1 MKAILPK
8 YMTFKEMK
16 KLFPDTWILLA
27 NPESEPASAEISGGF
42 FVYKNKNK
50 KRLAEIAKYIEI
62 DKSFVTKVFRI
73 IYTGEIKLPKNHIVC
88 L

>member
-1 MKAILPK
+1 MKSIVPK

-16 KLFPDTWILLA
+16 KQFPDTWILLA
-27 NPESEPASAEISGGF
+27 NPESEPASAEITGGF
-42 FVYKNKNK
+42 FIYKNKNK
-50 KRLAEIAKYIEI
+50 KRVVEKSKEIEI
-62 DKSFVTKVFRI
+62 DKSFTVNVFRI